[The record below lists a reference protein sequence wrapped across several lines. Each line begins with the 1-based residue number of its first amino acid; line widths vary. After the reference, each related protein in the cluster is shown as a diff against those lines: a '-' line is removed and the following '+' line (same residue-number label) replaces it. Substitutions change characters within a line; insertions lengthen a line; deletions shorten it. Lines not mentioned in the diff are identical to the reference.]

1 MKTLAML
8 TLCGALMA
16 QQAFAQTPGDAK
28 SLADAA
34 NQAEALKAG
43 HLSPR
48 QRAELEKAA
57 LAKSNAQAEAGF
69 LAANRRKPGVVAL
82 PSGVQYKVLAAG
94 SGARHP
100 VDASTVLCRY
110 QGALADGASF
120 DRSDDK
126 AASALKVSGLVPGL
140 REAVKLMNAGARWE
154 VVVPPERGFGPRGT
168 QGVPPNAVLVYT
180 IEIVT
185 IQ

>member
-8 TLCGALMA
+8 TVCGALMA
-16 QQAFAQTPGDAK
+16 QQALAQAPGDAK

-34 NQAEALKAG
+34 NQADALKGG

-57 LAKSNAQAEAGF
+57 LAKGNAQAEAGF
-69 LAANRRKPGVVAL
+69 LAANRGKPGVVAL

-94 SGARHP
+94 TAAKHP
-100 VDASTVLCRY
+100 TDASTVLCRY
-110 QGALADGASF
+110 KGSLADGASF

-154 VVVPPERGFGPRGT
+154 VLVPPELGYGSRGT

-180 IEIVT
+180 IEIVA